1 MKVMRLF
8 FVLLV
13 FLMTSCNGDEDVIVD
28 NPTFTVSSE
37 TIRNGDKIT
46 LRLEPGEQTNV
57 ELDIVFSWEGKE
69 IGHIDHYPYQVEYVV
84 DGIEPGFHIITC
96 TASYTKKG
104 GGIQSSGSIM
114 KSVLVQVVE

>member
-1 MKVMRLF
+1 MKRMHLL

-13 FLMTSCNGDEDVIVD
+13 FLMTSCGDDRLVILD

-37 TIRNGDKIT
+37 TVRNGDKMT

-57 ELDIVFSWEGKE
+57 ELEVVFSWEGKE
-69 IGHIDHYPYQVEYVV
+69 IGCMNHYPYQVEYVV

-96 TASYTKKG
+96 TASYAKKG
-104 GGIQSSGSIM
+104 GGIQSSGSVV
-114 KSVLVQVVE
+114 KSILVQVVE